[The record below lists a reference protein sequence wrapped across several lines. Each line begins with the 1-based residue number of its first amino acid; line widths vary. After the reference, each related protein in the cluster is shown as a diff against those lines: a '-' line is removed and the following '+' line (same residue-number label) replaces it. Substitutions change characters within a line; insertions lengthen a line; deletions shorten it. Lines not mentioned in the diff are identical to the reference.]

1 MKFSRASSLPATL
14 LATACAF
21 SCGWG
26 QSSSTPS
33 KTTTTAT
40 TRTSPTPEQLRF
52 RAFVDSRRKFVE
64 GLKPTDDCTRL
75 LKAVESGQVKLD
87 NTDLR
92 SLTRSVLKELNVP
105 LSSQLLVF
113 SGSAS
118 QGTKVNPRNPRAIY
132 FNDECYVGIVPG
144 GLLEM
149 IGVDAAAGAT
159 LYTFQQVGTRKAPT
173 AIANDGCTRCHGSVE
188 SGYAPGFFM
197 RFCLPEMS
205 GKMTSLINAVE
216 GHERPL
222 EDRFGGWFVTSIDER
237 PYPSA
242 GMIMKEGVAVR
253 TRIGEHFDPG
263 MHLSNG
269 SDILAHLLHEHQI
282 GFHNRLIKT
291 LMSARDNGLA
301 EGTRM
306 LPSHEE
312 DVDEMIRYLLF
323 RGEAALPAGGVIGH
337 PRYIEDFRKNRRPS
351 RTGASLKDLDLK
363 TRLLKYRCSYMIY
376 TRPWLEMPAEIKAE
390 LITRLHR
397 ALQSSDDPLSD
408 HLPEFERLQILR
420 VLRDTLPGLP
430 EDW

>member
-1 MKFSRASSLPATL
+1 MKFTRASSLPAKL
-14 LATACAF
+14 LAAACAL
-21 SCGWG
+21 SCGWA
-26 QSSSTPS
+26 QN
-33 KTTTTAT
+33 TTTPK
-40 TRTSPTPEQLRF
+40 TRPPPTPEQLRL
-52 RAFVDSRRKFVE
+52 RAFVNSRRKLVE

-75 LKAVESGQVKLD
+75 LQAVESGRVKLD

-92 SLTRSVLKELNVP
+92 SLTQSVLQELKIPV
-105 LSSQLLVF
+105 SSQLLVF

-118 QGTKVNPRNPRAIY
+118 QGTRVNPRNPRAIY

-159 LYTFQQVGTRKAPT
+159 LYTFQKVGTKSPPT
-173 AIANDGCTRCHGSVE
+173 AIANDGCMGCHGGSD

-205 GKMTSLINAVE
+205 GKMTGIINAVE

-222 EDRFGGWFVTSIDER
+222 EDRFGGWFVTSLDQR
-237 PYPSA
+237 AFPSA
-242 GMIMKEGVAVR
+242 GMVMKAGVAVP
-253 TRIGEHFDPG
+253 TRIGELFDPG
-263 MHLSNG
+263 LHLAQK

-282 GFHNRLIKT
+282 GFHNRLIKA
-291 LMSARDNGLA
+291 LMSAHDNGQA
-301 EGTRM
+301 EGARM

-312 DVDEMIRYLLF
+312 DIDEVIRYMLF
-323 RGEAALPAGGVIGH
+323 RGEAPLPAGGVTGD
-337 PRYIEDFRKNRRPS
+337 PRYMEDFRRNRRPS

-376 TRPWLEMPAEIKAE
+376 TRPWLEMPAEVKAE

-397 ALQSSDDPLSD
+397 ALQSPDDPLSD

-420 VLRDTLPGLP
+420 ILRDTLPGLP
-430 EDW
+430 DDW